1 MIPYNTGF
9 IWILL
14 ACAAYGVIHS
24 VLASNTAKAL
34 AARWF
39 GQAARQRFYRLFFVF
54 AAFAT
59 TLPLLALVPLL
70 PDRTI
75 YRIPAPWVYLTLAVQ
90 VLAVVALA
98 IGLLQT
104 GALAFLGLCQ
114 LLEAAPFREKLVTG
128 GLYRRV
134 RHPLYAAAFLL
145 LWLAPVMTW
154 NLLALDIGFSAY
166 LLIGTIFEER
176 KQVQQ
181 FGKEYE
187 QYREQTPRIVPRIKE
202 ER

>member
-1 MIPYNTGF
+1 MILSSTGF

-14 ACAAYGVIHS
+14 ACAVYGVIHS

-39 GQAARQRFYRLFFVF
+39 GQTARQRYYRLFFVF

-70 PDRTI
+70 PDHTI
-75 YRIPAPWVYLTLAVQ
+75 YRIPAPWVILTLLVQ
-90 VLAVVALA
+90 ALAVIVLVV
-98 IGLLQT
+98 GVLQT
-104 GALAFLGLCQ
+104 GALAFLGIRQ
-114 LLEAAPFREKLVTG
+114 FLEAAPSHEKLVTG

-145 LWLAPVMTW
+145 LWLTPVMTW
-154 NLLALDIGFSAY
+154 NLLALNLGISAY
-166 LLIGTIFEER
+166 MIIGTIFEER
-176 KQVQQ
+176 KLVQQ
-181 FGKEYE
+181 FGEEYVE
-187 QYREQTPRIVPRIKE
+187 YRQRTPRIIPGVR
-202 ER
+202 RR

>member
-1 MIPYNTGF
+1 MIPYNAGF

-14 ACAAYGVIHS
+14 ACGLYGVIHS

-39 GQAARQRFYRLFFVF
+39 GQAARQRFYRLFFVI

-90 VLAVVALA
+90 ALAVVALA
-98 IGLLQT
+98 VGVLQT
-104 GALAFLGLCQ
+104 GAFAFLGIRQ
-114 LLEAAPFREKLVTG
+114 LQEAVPSREKMVTG
-128 GLYRRV
+128 GLYRWV

-145 LWLAPVMTW
+145 LWLAPLMTW
-154 NLLALDIGFSAY
+154 NLLALNLGFSAY
-166 LLIGTIFEER
+166 LLIGTIPEER
-176 KQVQQ
+176 KLVQQ

-187 QYREQTPRIVPRIKE
+187 EYRRRTPRIIPGKK
-202 ER
+202 